1 MNSLLAQLWVPTVA
15 LLLGVGVGWLGQRLF
30 AQAEIRR
37 MIDRLLLGEN
47 ELRSA
52 RAALIR
58 ERQMR
63 LGAQT
68 SWRQLEVERESL
80 VTQLRAR
87 GSRASVRSS
96 TDEIA
101 AGEMMAD
108 EMLTG
113 YLEASMVEVPEA
125 SATDSAAPDSGRFSP
140 FGGGAFSEP
149 PPRVSDV
156 RELRRQRSN
165 DEITRRAYELWDAA
179 GRPSGRDLHFWCQAE
194 EEMPAEPLQAAVG
207 E

>member
-15 LLLGVGVGWLGQRLF
+15 LLLGMSMGWLGRRLL

-52 RAALIR
+52 RAALLR

-68 SWRQLEVERESL
+68 SLRQLEVERESL
-80 VTQLRAR
+80 VTQLRER
-87 GSRASVRSS
+87 SPRAAVRSS

-113 YLEASMVEVPEA
+113 DLEASMVEVPE
-125 SATDSAAPDSGRFSP
+125 SSPTDSDALDSSRFRP

-149 PPRVSDV
+149 PPRASDV

-165 DEITRRAYELWDAA
+165 DEVTRRAYELWDAA
-179 GRPSGRDLHFWCQAE
+179 GRPSGRDLHFWCKAE
-194 EEMPAEPLQAAVG
+194 EEMRTDPRQTAVG

>member
-15 LLLGVGVGWLGQRLF
+15 LLLGTGMGWLGRRLL

-63 LGAQT
+63 LGAQ
-68 SWRQLEVERESL
+68 SSLRQVEVERESL
-80 VTQLRAR
+80 VTQLRER
-87 GSRASVRSS
+87 GPRAAVRSS
-96 TDEIA
+96 TDEMA

-108 EMLTG
+108 EMLTCD
-113 YLEASMVEVPEA
+113 LEDSMIEVTEGT
-125 SATDSAAPDSGRFSP
+125 STDSAILDSGRFSP
-140 FGGGAFSEP
+140 FSGSAFSEP

-156 RELRRQRSN
+156 RELRRERSN

-179 GRPSGRDLHFWCQAE
+179 GRPNGRDLHFWCQAE
-194 EEMPAEPLQAAVG
+194 EELRIDPLRTAVG

>member
-15 LLLGVGVGWLGQRLF
+15 LLVGMGVGWLGQRLL
-30 AQAEIRR
+30 ARAEMRR
-37 MIDRLLLGEN
+37 MIDRLLLGDN

-52 RAALIR
+52 RAALMR

-68 SWRQLEVERESL
+68 SLRQAEVERESL
-80 VTQLRAR
+80 VTQLRGKRAR
-87 GSRASVRSS
+87 ARAA
-96 TDEIA
+96 TDEMA

-108 EMLTG
+108 EMMTST
-113 YLEASMVEVPEA
+113 LEDLMVEVTEGTTA
-125 SATDSAAPDSGRFSP
+125 DSEVRDSSRFEP

-156 RELRRQRSN
+156 RELRRTHSK

-179 GRPSGRDLHFWCQAE
+179 GRPSGQDLHFWCQAE
-194 EEMPAEPLQAAVG
+194 EDLRTNLLKAAVG